1 MNRLPERERED
12 FYGRR
17 IRPILAETGLRE
29 ALRGAHIPE
38 MAEHYVRKA
47 ILAGAL
53 GAAAFVS
60 IFLAF
65 QHFGYELVIGDLP
78 AWATTATGFL
88 VLCLFPFLGIY
99 AYPYLAAMGR
109 RTEIDLDLPY
119 TITYMQALSTTMSLY
134 HVIRR
139 VHEESDLFG
148 EVSREFGVI
157 VRNVEV
163 FGDDLYTAIRDLQR
177 TTPSQ
182 NLRDF
187 LNDLVVMSTSGGDLT
202 TFLAARSA
210 NFREIARNEMEMM
223 LKTLEVMAEVYVTA
237 FVAGPIA
244 IIVMVVA
251 QNLAGQS
258 TLSGWLPLVY
268 LGLFLGSIAMIVI
281 LHILLP
287 SDHLTIRR
295 REVRE
300 SEYWSGC
307 HREELLGSL
316 DRRFLSRINSIRS
329 RIRLKTVLK
338 NPVRYYI
345 SDYIY
350 AQLIG
355 TIGVVVIFLLY
366 LTGALASL
374 SPLHQMEV
382 LVALLVIVALF
393 PIAVAYE
400 GRRMYVNSVEKQLPD
415 FLREL
420 AEMKDIGLTL
430 QGAIDRISRARLGVL
445 SSELQ
450 VVSAEVR
457 QGSSIDIALSRMEER
472 IGLVSVK
479 RAISVVVRASE
490 ITDYL
495 RDILMIAIS
504 DFEHYLKMKRDRFN
518 ACFVYVMIIYLSFGI
533 FLYTIYALNVS
544 FIASFANLNVPLTN
558 AGNLTDMF
566 RIAILLGGFS
576 GIMAGQLSSN
586 SVLAGFKHTI
596 AFLIGTLLLFLVII
610 PYASGGMFA

>member
-1 MNRLPERERED
+1 MNRVHEAEREGLYE
-12 FYGRR
+12 RR
-17 IRPILAETGLRE
+17 IRPLIAETGLRE

-38 MAEHYVRKA
+38 LAELYIRKA
-47 ILAGAL
+47 ILAGLLGTAIFIVFFAAL
-53 GAAAFVS
+53 
-60 IFLAF
+60 
-65 QHFGYELVIGDLP
+65 QYFGYELVIGELP
-78 AWATTATGFL
+78 GWATIATGFVVFSIL
-88 VLCLFPFLGIY
+88 PFLGVY
-99 AYPYLAAMGR
+99 AYPFLAAMGR

-119 TITYMQALSTTMSLY
+119 GITYMQALSTTMSLY
-134 HVIRR
+134 QVIRK
-139 VHEESDLFG
+139 VYEEEDLFS
-148 EVSREFGVI
+148 ELSREFGVI

-177 TTPSQ
+177 ITPSH

-251 QNLAGQS
+251 QNLAGQN

-295 REVRE
+295 REVQE
-300 SEYWSGC
+300 SEYWSGQR
-307 HREELLGSL
+307 REDLMKML
-316 DRRFLSRINSIRS
+316 DRRFLSRIRAIRN
-329 RIRLKTVLK
+329 RIRLKTVLRH
-338 NPVRYYI
+338 PMRYYI

-350 AQLIG
+350 AELFSI
-355 TIGVVVIFLLY
+355 IGVISVFLLHMSGI
-366 LTGALASL
+366 LPSL
-374 SPLHQMEV
+374 VAGYSWEV
-382 LVALLVIVALF
+382 LLCLLVIVALL
-393 PIAVAYE
+393 PIALAYE
-400 GRRMYVNSVEKQLPD
+400 GRRSYVNRIEKQLPD

-430 QGAIDRISRARLGVL
+430 HGAIERIARARIGVL

-450 VVSAEVR
+450 IVSAEVR

-504 DFEHYLKMKRDRFN
+504 DFEHYLKMKRERFN
-518 ACFVYVMIIYLSFGI
+518 ASFVYVMIIYLSFGI

-544 FIASFANLNVPLTN
+544 FIASFSNLDVPIAN

-586 SVLAGFKHTI
+586 SVLAGCKHSI
-596 AFLIGTLLLFLVII
+596 LFLIMTILLFVFII
-610 PYASGGMFA
+610 PGASGVAAA